1 MRDVAGRTAVSPR
14 APDAPHLC
22 SLMAIR
28 EFVDSKGVTWRVWRT
43 MPRSGYVYAE
53 QLRDGWLT
61 FESVQQR
68 KRLAPVPAGWADATP
83 ERLELMCRAAD
94 AVRRRSKPVIQPEM
108 PEGG

>member
-43 MPRSGYVYAE
+43 SPRSGYVYSE
-53 QLRDGWLT
+53 QLRSGWLT
-61 FESVQQR
+61 FESEQQR
-68 KRLAPVPAGWADATP
+68 KRLAPIPTGWADATP
-83 ERLELMCRAAD
+83 DRLELMCRAAE
-94 AVRRRSKPVIQPEM
+94 AVRRRSNPGFRPNIQKES
-108 PEGG
+108 